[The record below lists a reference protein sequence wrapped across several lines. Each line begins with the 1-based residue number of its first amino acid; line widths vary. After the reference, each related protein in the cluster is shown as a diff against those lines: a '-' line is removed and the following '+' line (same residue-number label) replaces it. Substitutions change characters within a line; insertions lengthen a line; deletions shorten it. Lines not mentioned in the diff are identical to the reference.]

1 MAELWERFSRQQL
14 SQSRWQCQ
22 PESVPA
28 DQQAEFDRLW
38 QRQRQL
44 EYAVVRETGDDFIP
58 ETVIASVTMSLN
70 TSLTQYPVSDDE
82 RASIIRH
89 HARMEMQLARV
100 AAQAPAPDDI
110 QVLAWYQDHQEKF
123 MRPEQRL
130 SWHLLLTT
138 ENEGAA
144 IQHQIQQFHQQI
156 SASRQAFS
164 TLAQRYSHCPSALE
178 GGRMGWISRGLL
190 FPELDRVLFQ
200 MKPNGVS
207 PPIETALGWHLL
219 WCELIRPPVP
229 MEREAALAQ
238 VRTLLYQQN
247 QQRWQRQWLQQ
258 IRSLSA

>member
-1 MAELWERFSRQQL
+1 VAELWERFSRQQL

-28 DQQAEFDRLW
+28 SQLAEFDRLW

-44 EYAVVRETGDDFIP
+44 EYAVVRETGDEIIP
-58 ETVIASVTMSLN
+58 ETVIASVTTSLN
-70 TSLTQYPVSDDE
+70 TPLSQQLFSENE

-89 HARMEMQLARV
+89 HARMEMQLMRV
-100 AAQAPAPDDI
+100 AAQAPAPDDL
-110 QVLAWYQDHQEKF
+110 QVLAWYQRHQDKF

-138 ENEGAA
+138 ENDGAA
-144 IQHQIQQFHQQI
+144 IQRQIQQFHQQI
-156 SASRQAFS
+156 SVSRQAFS

-178 GGRMGWISRGLL
+178 GGRMGWISRDLL
-190 FPELDRVLFQ
+190 FPELDSVLFL
-200 MKPNGVS
+200 MKPNAVS
-207 PPIETALGWHLL
+207 QPIETALGWHLL
-219 WCELIRPPVP
+219 WCELIRPPAP

-238 VRTLLYQQN
+238 VRTLLHQQN

-258 IRSLSA
+258 VMSK